1 MTKGEAELVF
11 VPLGGVG
18 EIGMNFA
25 LYGVGQGR
33 KRQWLAVD
41 CGVGFANDQLPGIDL
56 MLPDIRFIEEERKN
70 LLGIV
75 ISHGHED
82 HIGALADLWPRL
94 RVPVYTTPFTAQLI
108 TVRRLQEPGAPD
120 IPLEIVPVGGH
131 VSLGPFEIDFIPVAH
146 SIPESHALAIR
157 TPHGT
162 VLHTGDWKIDPT
174 PVAGGITDEARFRAL
189 GDAGVLA
196 MVADSTNSVR
206 EGRSPSE
213 ADAGANLAKVI
224 AEAKGRVA
232 VTTFASNVARM
243 VSVAKAAEAAGR
255 EVVLVGRAMERV
267 SMVARE
273 LGYLDGVRE
282 FRSVDTYGY
291 LPRDKVVALI
301 TGSQGEPRAA
311 LSRIALDEHPDIA
324 LSPGDTVVFSA
335 RAIPGNEVGI
345 GRITNALIRQ
355 GVEVIT
361 DRTHMIHV
369 SGHPRRGEMADML
382 RWVRPRILVPVH
394 GEALHMHEHAALAKE
409 IGIPEVVRCGNGD
422 VVRLAPGA
430 AGVIDEVPAWM
441 GVKDTVA
448 VTVVEPAGDQR
459 AARPVGPASGT
470 GPIGRTDFNSGGAG
484 NRRRTVAGGDT
495 GPASAHHPARD
506 GRGCGAAW
514 FPWPDGRGRLASS
527 SRCVQLEPRPITSHW
542 PTAQAIRSPCRPAQA
557 GMNIG
562 DRAWA

>member
-25 LYGVGQGR
+25 LYGIGQGR

-41 CGVGFANDQLPGIDL
+41 CGVGFANDQLPGIDII
-56 MLPDIRFIEEERKN
+56 LPDVRFIEEERKN

-94 RVPVYTTPFTAQLI
+94 RAPVYTTPFTAQLI

-120 IPLEIVPVGGH
+120 IPIEVVPVGGH
-131 VSLGPFEIDFIPVAH
+131 VSLGPFEVDFIPVAH
-146 SIPESHALAIR
+146 SIPESHALAIG
-157 TPHGT
+157 TPFGT
-162 VLHTGDWKIDPT
+162 VLHTGDWKMDPT
-174 PVAGGITDEARFRAL
+174 PVVGSITDEARFRAL

-196 MVADSTNSVR
+196 MVADSTNAVR

-224 AEAKGRVA
+224 AEARGRVA

-345 GRITNALIRQ
+345 GRIINALIRQ

-369 SGHPRRGEMADML
+369 SGHPRRSEMADLL
-382 RWVRPRILVPVH
+382 RWVRPRILLPVH
-394 GEALHMHEHAALAKE
+394 GEALHMHEHAVLAE
-409 IGIPEVVRCGNGD
+409 EVGVPEVVRCGNGD
-422 VVRLAPGA
+422 VVRLAPGPA
-430 AGVIDEVPAWM
+430 EVVDEVPAARLYKDGKVLIEDASRTIADRRKLSFVGIVAVALALTDKGELAGDVRIESLGLPERTADGRTFDSIVDDAVLETFDTLPRARRRDPRAVEESILR
-441 GVKDTVA
+441 GVRGTVA
-448 VTVVEPAGDQR
+448 EAWGKKPIVRVMVVQ
-459 AARPVGPASGT
+459 V
-470 GPIGRTDFNSGGAG
+470 
-484 NRRRTVAGGDT
+484 
-495 GPASAHHPARD
+495 
-506 GRGCGAAW
+506 
-514 FPWPDGRGRLASS
+514 
-527 SRCVQLEPRPITSHW
+527 
-542 PTAQAIRSPCRPAQA
+542 
-557 GMNIG
+557 
-562 DRAWA
+562 